1 MTARYFYVQNTIT
14 YYGYVYFLPKIYLI
28 LFSCPENWTTHITI
42 LYNSKKVLLSFFVGP
57 LTLPKVP
64 IFFISFSVGLFS
76 SLRNRAVE
84 WTSKSYLSVH
94 IDVLQCHFLLLNI
107 CQRNLREKKLATLCH
122 YHRNKP
128 SQTFGHV
135 CHQINTRMD
144 KSEL

>member
-1 MTARYFYVQNTIT
+1 MVHLFEDKTKLKIT
-14 YYGYVYFLPKIYLI
+14 
-28 LFSCPENWTTHITI
+28 SEITPP
-42 LYNSKKVLLSFFVGP
+42 LLAHQWFFFVGP

>member
-1 MTARYFYVQNTIT
+1 M
-14 YYGYVYFLPKIYLI
+14 
-28 LFSCPENWTTHITI
+28 
-42 LYNSKKVLLSFFVGP
+42 
-57 LTLPKVP
+57 TLPKVP

-144 KSEL
+144 KSEFLKPLKVSYILKGARNFQKSPSFLNPQTKGQLISKCPYEVAVWTKIATKIFPRFLF

>member
-1 MTARYFYVQNTIT
+1 MFIFGQKFISFCFPFLKTRQPIQPYYRIAKKYYFFCWPFDIT
-14 YYGYVYFLPKIYLI
+14 KSPKI
-28 LFSCPENWTTHITI
+28 
-42 LYNSKKVLLSFFVGP
+42 
-57 LTLPKVP
+57 
-64 IFFISFSVGLFS
+64 FISFSVGLFS